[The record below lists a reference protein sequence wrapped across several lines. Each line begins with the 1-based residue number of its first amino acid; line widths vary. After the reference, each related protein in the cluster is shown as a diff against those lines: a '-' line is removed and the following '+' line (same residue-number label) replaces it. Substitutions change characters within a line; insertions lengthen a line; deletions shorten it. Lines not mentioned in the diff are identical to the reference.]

1 MKIIIKTKIKIV
13 KFTEFKSKKDY
24 YIQLT
29 IDYKKINN

>member
-1 MKIIIKTKIKIV
+1 MKIIIKTKIKIA
-13 KFTEFKSKKDY
+13 KFTEFKSKKD